1 MEEQA
6 IIKVVGIGDAGNHIV
21 NKMIEQK
28 VKNVSFAQINTD
40 VRTLSGSKTRN
51 IIQIGKQT
59 TKGLGTGTSVD
70 LGERSAIEDKE
81 EIKQCIQSADML
93 FLTAGMGGG
102 TGTGAIPIIARIAKD
117 LGILTIGIVT
127 KPFSFEGK
135 KRRLTAERGI
145 EELRRLVDALIII
158 PNDNL
163 LKIVGNKT
171 SIKEAFKKVD
181 NVLETGIRS
190 ITDLITTVGDINID
204 YADVKSIMQ
213 YQGGAYMGM
222 GIASGNRAITEA
234 VKEAVENKLT
244 EIKIDGAKGAIV
256 TIMGDEN
263 LGLKEINDSLQ
274 QISDRINPDANIIF
288 GTTVNEKLKGNVK
301 VTIIAT
307 GIDPNY
313 EE

>member
-40 VRTLSGSKTRN
+40 ARTLGGSKTRN

-70 LGERSAIEDKE
+70 LGERAAIEDKE

-102 TGTGAIPIIARIAKD
+102 TGTGAIPIVARIAKD

-171 SIKEAFKKVD
+171 SITEAFKKVD
-181 NVLETGIRS
+181 DVLETGIRS

-222 GIASGNRAITEA
+222 GIASGDRAITEA
-234 VKEAVENKLT
+234 VKEAAENKLT

-256 TIMGDEN
+256 TIMGDES

-274 QISDRINPDANIIF
+274 QISDRISPDANIIF
-288 GTTVNEKLKGNVK
+288 GTTIDENLKGKVK

-307 GIDPNY
+307 GVDPNY

>member
-6 IIKVVGIGDAGNHIV
+6 IIKVIGIGDAGNHIV

-40 VRTLSGSKTRN
+40 IQTLKISKTRN

-59 TKGLGTGTSVD
+59 TQGLGTGTSVD

-81 EIKQCIQSADML
+81 EIKQCLQSADML

-102 TGTGAIPIIARIAKD
+102 TGTGAIPIVARIARD
-117 LGILTIGIVT
+117 LGILTVGIVT

-135 KRRLTAERGI
+135 KRMLRAEQGI
-145 EELRRLVDALIII
+145 DELRKLVDALIIV

-171 SIKEAFKKVD
+171 SINDAFKKVD
-181 NVLETGIRS
+181 DVLEIGIRS

-204 YADVKSIMQ
+204 YADVKAIMQ
-213 YQGGAYMGM
+213 YKGGAYMGM
-222 GIASGNRAITEA
+222 GVAGGKTAITDSIKQA
-234 VKEAVENKLT
+234 AENKLT
-244 EIKIDGAKGAIV
+244 EIKMNGAKGVIV
-256 TIMGDEN
+256 TITGDEN
-263 LGLKEINDSLQ
+263 ISLKEISDSLE
-274 QISDRINPDANIIF
+274 QINEIVDQNANIIF
-288 GTTVNEKLKGNVK
+288 GTTLNKRLKGKVK
-301 VTIIAT
+301 ATIIAT
-307 GIDPNY
+307 GIEQT